1 MISTALGPFV
11 GAALA
16 TMLHGY
22 AAMFLTLGAVGAL
35 AAVCATATSTHR
47 MPIGTSP

>member
-22 AAMFLTLGAVGAL
+22 AAMFLALGVVAV
-35 AAVCATATSTHR
+35 AAGVCAVATSTQ
-47 MPIGTSP
+47 PSPGP